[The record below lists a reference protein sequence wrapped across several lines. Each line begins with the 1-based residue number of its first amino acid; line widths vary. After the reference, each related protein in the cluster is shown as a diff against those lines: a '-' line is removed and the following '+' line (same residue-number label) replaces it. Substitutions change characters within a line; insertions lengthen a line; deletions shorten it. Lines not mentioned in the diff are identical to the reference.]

1 MQYNQK
7 ILGMQAIYGKGAGA
21 WGTGGETM
29 RFLFYTLGCRT
40 NQFETAA
47 MEAALRSRG
56 HEIVR
61 EDPDV
66 VVLNGCAVTGESER
80 KSRQAARRL
89 RKTWPGAK
97 LAVCGCWPQAAP
109 GEAKDTGAAL
119 VGGSGERLAFV
130 EKLEALGAGEE
141 TEPVLMQDAPLR
153 RRDFEVLAPARPEG
167 RTRAYLK
174 VEDGCVNFCTY
185 CIIPFLRG
193 RVRSMPLEEARAQAF
208 ALAVAG
214 DVKELT
220 LTGIELASYE
230 YGLAEL
236 VETVAGAAPGLRI
249 RLGSLEPRAADEEFC
264 RRLSRLANLCPHFH
278 LSLQSGC
285 DETLRRMGRKY
296 DTARFLES
304 AERLREY
311 FPGCALTAD
320 LITGFPGETEEE
332 FAATLDF
339 LDRCRFSHVHVFP
352 YSERKG
358 TKAALMEG
366 SVPKALREERAR
378 AAIARAGVHE
388 RAFLEAQIG
397 QVTQVLFESRM
408 GHTPNYCETEL
419 LPGREGQVVTVRVT
433 GVRNGRL
440 TVEEVKNGREALDK

>member
-1 MQYNQK
+1 
-7 ILGMQAIYGKGAGA
+7 MQAIYGKGAGA
-21 WGTGGETM
+21 GGVGGETM

-56 HEIVR
+56 HEIVS

-66 VVLNGCAVTGESER
+66 VVVNGCAVTGESER

-89 RKTWPGAK
+89 LKNWPGAK

-109 GEAKDTGAAL
+109 GEAQDTGASL
-119 VGGSGERLAFV
+119 VGGSGGRLAFV
-130 EKLEALGAGEE
+130 EQLEALGAGKE
-141 TEPVLMQDAPLR
+141 TEPVVLQDQPLQ

-193 RVRSMPLEEARAQAF
+193 RVRSMPLEEAGAQAF
-208 ALAVAG
+208 ALAAAG

-230 YGLAEL
+230 YGLADL
-236 VETVAGAAPGLRI
+236 VETVARAAPGLRI
-249 RLGSLEPRAADEEFC
+249 RLGSLEPRAADEDFC
-264 RRLSRLANLCPHFH
+264 RRLSRIGNLCPHFH

-285 DETLRRMGRKY
+285 DATLLRMGRKY

-304 AERLREY
+304 VRLLREY

-332 FAATLDF
+332 FAATLAF
-339 LDRCRFSHVHVFP
+339 LEECRFSRVHVFP

-358 TKAALMEG
+358 TKAALMAG

-378 AAIARAGVHE
+378 KSIAAAAVHE
-388 RAFLEAQIG
+388 RAFLED
-397 QVTQVLFESRM
+397 QVGKVTEVLFESRM

-419 LPGREGQVVTVRVT
+419 LPGLEGRVATVRVT
-433 GVRNGRL
+433 GVRGGRL
-440 TVEEVKNGREALDK
+440 TVEEVKKSGEAVDKRE